1 MKIYKYL
8 VIGIMLI
15 VFTTGDTFGM
25 FKPQY
30 RIATASPVLKGAIS
44 SSVRICALRVSFP
57 ADEDETTTGTGQ
69 FLMTAVNTPC
79 DNEFVVDPAPHN
91 RAYFR
96 DHIRSL
102 ANYYR
107 QVSRGKVAIDTTN
120 SEVFPLDD
128 NSSYQIDHPM
138 AYYHPFLVKDSVD
151 LRLSELLVEAV
162 QKADP
167 DVDFTQYDVVVVFH
181 AGVGQDFAITLDPT
195 PYDILSAF
203 MNKDDLRAFLAPNDS
218 DFQGILVE
226 DGTAFVDCGLILPE
240 SQNHLLYDNWEE
252 VFGESD
258 SPCHY
263 QFGLNGTLAF
273 MFGFYLGLPCL
284 FDTESGMT
292 GIGRFGLM
300 DQGSSNL
307 NGLVPAVPCA
317 WERVFLG
324 WETPVIA
331 KNFED
336 VVLKKV
342 GSASDTSVW
351 KIPINANE
359 YFLVENRCAHFRLGV
374 SFDSLQYRIYEE
386 NGMVEW
392 PLSFPLIRDSLK
404 AEFSPETG
412 VMLSVPNYDYG
423 LEGSGLL
430 IWHIDESVINTNLAT
445 NRVNVDREH
454 RGVDLEEGDG
464 AQDLGYEA
472 DILNKDIE
480 DGWFFDP
487 WFAGNDGFID
497 LNSDYILDAEEHVGF
512 TPYTNPSTCSN
523 NYTFTGISIDSI
535 GPAGE
540 VMTFRI
546 KLEDALPN
554 FPLNLSAGAKDILPL
569 DLNPNDQIEEFL
581 IIDDSLRIYTA
592 IGDQIVAL
600 PYQTSIALDKD
611 SLLLYG
617 AVQKNN
623 QTSLLSLSVWKLGYS
638 GQITTIDTISMN
650 FQVLVSSLLPVKGGV
665 LFAAQNYADNR
676 NYLHLYQTAT
686 QDIES
691 LTLASQV
698 KKLVGGDDNIFG
710 ITDNNQVVQIR
721 LKPLSAEVV
730 ADLPNALSGTM
741 VMAFI
746 NQNESVDLVHCT
758 DSLLTL
764 VLDIGTSNEVV
775 LRREQE
781 FNSNL
786 ACADID
792 GDGKVEIITAT
803 SSQILAFNE
812 ELTVRNNFPIRVPN
826 ILGSDQFESELLIAD
841 LDNDGKKDI
850 IINTS
855 SALLAFNYKG
865 DLLNGFPKIAYQTS
879 EKSGILLNTQSGLAF
894 LALTPT
900 DSDIQNYDH
909 ITAVRLS
916 SFSHNSDDWICY
928 GGNAA
933 RQFYYPVKSQSSPI
947 QSKSL
952 LDNAKTFCWPNPPK
966 NNRTYIRYFPNS
978 NCNISIN
985 IYDLAGDLIADF
997 KDSSPVI
1004 GEPNE
1009 KEWNVSNVESG
1020 VYFAVV
1026 KAKSGARTDS
1036 KVIKI
1041 LVVK

>member
-8 VIGIMLI
+8 ITGITLI
-15 VFTTGDTFGM
+15 VLANKAAYGRFE
-25 FKPQY
+25 PQY
-30 RIATASPVLKGAIS
+30 RIATAPSVVKNTAPAAI
-44 SSVRICALRVSFP
+44 RICALRVSFP

-69 FLMTAVNTPC
+69 FLMSAVETPC
-79 DNEFVVDPAPHN
+79 DDEFVVDPAPHN

-102 ANYYR
+102 ANYYNR
-107 QVSRGKVAIDTTN
+107 VSRGKVVIDTTN

-128 NSSYQIDHPM
+128 NSSYQLDHPM
-138 AYYHPFLVKDSVD
+138 AYYHPFLVEDLVD
-151 LRLSELLVEAV
+151 LRLTELLVESV

-167 DVDFTQYDVVVVFH
+167 EVDFAQYDVVIVFH

-203 MNKDDLRAFLAPNDS
+203 MNKDDLKAFLAPNDS
-218 DFQGILVE
+218 DFQGIPVE
-226 DGTAFVDCGLILPE
+226 NGTAFVDCGLILPE
-240 SQNHLLYDNWEE
+240 SENHLLYDNWAE

-292 GIGRFGLM
+292 GIGKFGLM
-300 DQGSSNL
+300 DQGSANL
-307 NGLVPAVPCA
+307 SGLVPAAPCA

-324 WETPVIA
+324 WETPVVA

-342 GSASDTSVW
+342 GSASDTTVW

-359 YFLVENRCAHFRLGV
+359 YFLVENRYAHFRPGV
-374 SFDSLQYRIYEE
+374 SFDSLQYRIYME

-412 VMLSVPNYDYG
+412 VMLAVPHYDYG

-430 IWHIDESVINTNLAT
+430 IWHIDESVINANLAT
-445 NRVNVDREH
+445 NRVNGDREH

-472 DILNKDIE
+472 DILNEDIE

-497 LNSDYILDAEEHVGF
+497 LNPDYILDAEEHVGF

-523 NYTFTGISIDSI
+523 NYTFTSISIDSI

-546 KLEDALPN
+546 RLNDALPN
-554 FPLNLSAGAKDILPL
+554 FPLSLSAGADEILPL
-569 DLNPNDQIEEFL
+569 DLNPNDQVEEFL
-581 IIDDSLRIYTA
+581 ILADSIRIHTSFGEQIASLPRQTA
-592 IGDQIVAL
+592 
-600 PYQTSIALDKD
+600 IALDKD

-617 AVQKNN
+617 IVQNN
-623 QTSLLSLSVWKLGYS
+623 PEASSLSLSIWKFGQN
-638 GQITTIDTISMN
+638 GQINKTDTVSLN
-650 FQVLVSSLLPVKGGV
+650 SQDLVSPLLPVKGGV
-665 LFAAQNYADNR
+665 LFATQDYADNQ
-676 NYLHLYQTAT
+676 NYLHLYQIDT
-686 QDIES
+686 QNIES
-691 LTLASQV
+691 LELASQV
-698 KKLVGGDDNIFG
+698 KMLVGDDDNIFG
-710 ITDNNQVVQIR
+710 ITDDNQVIR
-721 LKPLSAEVV
+721 IHLNSLSAEVV

-741 VMAFI
+741 VIAFI
-746 NQNESVDLVHCT
+746 NQNESVDLIHCA

-764 VLDIGTSNEVV
+764 VLDIGTPNEVV
-775 LRREQE
+775 LHREQE
-781 FNSNL
+781 FNGNL
-786 ACADID
+786 ACADLD
-792 GDGKVEIITAT
+792 DDGKIEIITAT
-803 SSQILAFNE
+803 SSQVLAFNE
-812 ELTVRNNFPIRVPN
+812 ELTVKNNFPIGVPN
-826 ILGSDQFESELLIAD
+826 ILGSDRFESELLTAD
-841 LDNDGKKDI
+841 LDNDGKKDV
-850 IINTS
+850 IINMS

-865 DLLNGFPKIAYQTS
+865 DLLSGFPKIAYQQS
-879 EKSGILLNTQSGLAF
+879 QKSGILLNTPLGLTY
-894 LALTPT
+894 LALTSTESNP
-900 DSDIQNYDH
+900 QNYNC
-909 ITAVRLS
+909 IKAVRLS
-916 SFSHNSDDWICY
+916 SFSHDSEDWICY

-933 RQFYYPVKSQSSPI
+933 RQFYYPVQSQSSPI

-952 LDNAKTFCWPNPPK
+952 LDNARTFCWPNPPK
-966 NNRTYIRYFPNS
+966 DNRTYIRYFPNS
-978 NCNISIN
+978 SCNISIN

-997 KDSSPVI
+997 KDSAPLI

-1009 KEWNVSNVESG
+1009 KEWDVSNVESG

-1026 KAKSGARTDS
+1026 QAKSSSRTYS